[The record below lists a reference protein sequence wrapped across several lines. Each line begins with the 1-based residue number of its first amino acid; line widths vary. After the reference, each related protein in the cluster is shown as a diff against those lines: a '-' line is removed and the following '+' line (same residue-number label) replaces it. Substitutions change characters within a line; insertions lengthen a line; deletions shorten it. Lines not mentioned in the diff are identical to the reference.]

1 MEKEDEEEVG
11 NGTLIVGR
19 AVHGQV
25 FRRGFKGDVFMQ
37 NGVVAVYAMCGRVGS
52 ARRVFEELGLG
63 VVWNTAKVKAGHML
77 LFLVLELLVAEGA
90 KVTGASRFI
99 GIDIDTRTRNE
110 DSDGLVVPEKVTDEV
125 VQQPE
130 YELRKSKRHR
140 TPKDFGPE
148 FQLYLIKGTK

>member
-1 MEKEDEEEVG
+1 EKEDEEEVG
-11 NGTLIVGR
+11 NGALIVGR

-25 FRRGFKGDVFMQ
+25 FRRGFKGDVFVQ

-52 ARRVFEELGLG
+52 DRRVFEELGEQATIVSWISVIYGCAQNGELAEALRVVRKMRECLG

-99 GIDIDTRTRNE
+99 GIDIDTRT
-110 DSDGLVVPEKVTDEV
+110 
-125 VQQPE
+125 
-130 YELRKSKRHR
+130 
-140 TPKDFGPE
+140 
-148 FQLYLIKGTK
+148 